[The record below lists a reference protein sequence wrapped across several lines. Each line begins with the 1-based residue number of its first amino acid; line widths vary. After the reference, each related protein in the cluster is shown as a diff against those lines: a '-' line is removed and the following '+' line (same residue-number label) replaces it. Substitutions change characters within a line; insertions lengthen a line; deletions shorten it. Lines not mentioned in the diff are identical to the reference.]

1 MKIQKKKTAYI
12 ESGKWDESAINQVY
26 ENLLDGFGGILDRIQ
41 FSGCRSLFESNDL
54 LKVVWRLFELME
66 NELLVQWKIKQ
77 EEGLERLFDRQ
88 KRWLSLELRSADGL
102 LTTWNQYCT
111 LAWKRLDSPVILLD
125 RNPWRSA
132 VLETLT
138 DRQSYA
144 DMLGIFKS
152 DQHEQI
158 LGSVCLLFEKLY
170 RICPYHQILSFL
182 SLIEMGAGNRPEI
195 SNPGDACQTQ
205 GSDSLPSSIDTFFL
219 DIIEAGQWTGM
230 PERLNRFWDHNS
242 GGNFSLYPAFLAK
255 KATDGTCRFQG
266 VQPERW
272 MQLDDLIGIETN
284 KQRLIENTENLL
296 AGKPAHHVLL
306 WGGRGTGKSS
316 SVQALLTRFV
326 DSGLR
331 LIEIQQGDLGLIP
344 DLSNLLK
351 EKKEKFILF
360 CDDLSFEKDDVHYK
374 NLKTVMEGSVLSPAG
389 NLVVIATAN
398 RKDLVFRGEVD
409 ERYPEQ
415 KQLID
420 EKRAIDDR
428 FGIKLF
434 YEVPVYKQLEEILFH
449 YADSSGCSYDREDL
463 FMEFRRFAQR
473 NNHDKPAG
481 RTVQQFMQ
489 IWIREQ
495 KGAGNT
501 SLTGSDSAQA
511 ML

>member
-1 MKIQKKKTAYI
+1 MKNKKKKTTYI
-12 ESGKWDESAINQVY
+12 DSGKWDEMAINQVY
-26 ENLLDGFGGILDRIQ
+26 EDLLDGIGGILDQIQ
-41 FSGCRSLFESNDL
+41 ISGCRSLFESNDF
-54 LKVVWRLFELME
+54 LKVVQRLFELME

-88 KRWLSLELRSADGL
+88 KRWLNLELRSPDGL
-102 LTTWNQYCT
+102 LATWNQYCG
-111 LAWKRLDSPVILLD
+111 LAWKRLNSPAVKLD
-125 RNPWRSA
+125 KSPWRSA
-132 VLETLT
+132 VLEILT
-138 DRQSYA
+138 DQGSYA
-144 DMLGIFKS
+144 DMLGIFRS
-152 DQHEQI
+152 DRHEQI
-158 LGSVCLLFEKLY
+158 LGSVCLFFEKLY

-182 SLIEMGAGNRPEI
+182 SLIEMGAGDRPEI
-195 SNPGDACQTQ
+195 SNPGNAWQSQEDE
-205 GSDSLPSSIDTFFL
+205 SLPSSLDTFFS
-219 DIIEAGQWTGM
+219 DIIETGKWTEM
-230 PERLNRFWDHNS
+230 PERLNRFWDQNS
-242 GGNFSLYPAFLAK
+242 GGQFSLYPAFLAK
-255 KATDGTCRFQG
+255 KSADGACRFQG

-284 KQRLIENTENLL
+284 KQRLIKNTENLL
-296 AGKPAHHVLL
+296 SGKPAHHVLL

-326 DSGLR
+326 DRGLR
-331 LIEIQQGDLGLIP
+331 LIEIQQSDLELIP
-344 DLSNLLK
+344 NLSSLLK

-374 NLKTVMEGSVLSPAG
+374 NLKSVMEGSVLSPAG

-428 FGIKLF
+428 FGLKLF
-434 YEVPVYKQLEEILFH
+434 YEVPVFKQLEEILFH
-449 YADSSGCSYDREDL
+449 FADCSGCSYDKEEL
-463 FMEFRRFAQR
+463 FLKFRRFAQR

-495 KGAGNT
+495 NGENKV
-501 SLTGSDSAQA
+501 SPIGSDSDQKS
-511 ML
+511 L